1 MAIQIRP
8 AVIPQTP
15 RGLPLPQMDIHWTEQ
30 ELANFARLLSRRAA
44 APSDTLPRATKEG
57 A

>member
-15 RGLPLPQMDIHWTEQ
+15 PGLPLPQTDIHWTEQ
-30 ELANFARLLSRRAA
+30 ELASLAKLLSRRAA
-44 APSDTLPRATKEG
+44 APSDTLARATKEG